1 MATVGL
7 KNLYFAEVTAD
18 DDSSTTY
25 GTPTKIAGAIS
36 VDIKPSLNTATLY
49 GDDAPFATES
59 SMTDIVVTIEAAEL
73 SVSNYNS
80 LLGHTGGVAK
90 ASDVAPYVALLFES
104 QKHDGQTRYVKLY
117 KGKFSEAQETYNTK
131 GESVEFTT
139 PKIEGHFVARQSD
152 GAWKEIKDAAAGDT
166 TWYASV

>member
-7 KNLYFAEVTAD
+7 KNLYYATVTAD
-18 DDSSTTY
+18 DTSSTTY
-25 GTPTKIAGAIS
+25 GSPTRLAGAIS
-36 VDIKPSLNTATLY
+36 VDINPSNSSATLY
-49 GDDAPFATES
+49 GDDAPFATDT
-59 SMTDIVVTIEAAEL
+59 SMTDIVVTIEAAEI
-73 SVSNYNS
+73 STANYNA

-117 KGKFSEAQETYNTK
+117 KGKFAESQETYQTK

-139 PKIEGHFVARQSD
+139 PKLEGHFVARQSD
-152 GAWKEIKDAAAGDT
+152 GAWKIVQDAAAGDS
-166 TWYASV
+166 TWYSSV